1 MAGLDRERRYGIL
14 DAERE
19 LIAAIL
25 QDNRAYRAVS
35 HLLVPDHFLSPDHRR
50 QFAAIGRAIERGRP
64 VERNL
69 AVACGHPVLGLP
81 PIDPL
86 DHALM
91 IYGSYLGREAVG
103 AATADCSLDGAARS

>member
-1 MAGLDRERRYGIL
+1 MGNYGIL

-25 QDNRAYRAVS
+25 ADTRAYRAVC
-35 HLLVPDHFLSPDHRR
+35 HLLRPGHFLAPGHQH
-50 QFAAIGRAIERGRP
+50 QFAAIAAAIERDRP
-64 VERNL
+64 ADPALQPRHERPP
-69 AVACGHPVLGLP
+69 AGLP

-103 AATADCSLDGAARS
+103 ALAKTAEQPMLTMAV

>member
-1 MAGLDRERRYGIL
+1 MAGLDRERHYGIL

-25 QDNRAYRAVS
+25 QDNRAYRAIS

-50 QFAAIGRAIERGRP
+50 QFVAIGRAIERGRP
-64 VERNL
+64 VDRSMAAE
-69 AVACGHPVLGLP
+69 CGHPLLGLP
-81 PIDPL
+81 RIDPL

-103 AATADCSLDGAARS
+103 AATTDCSLDGARRS

>member
-1 MAGLDRERRYGIL
+1 MGEHPYGIL

-25 QDNRAYRAVS
+25 ADNRGYRAVS
-35 HLLVPDHFLSPDHRR
+35 HLLQAEHFLSPVHQR
-50 QFAAIGRAIERGRP
+50 QFAAIAAAIEQGRRLDP
-64 VERNL
+64 DRRETL
-69 AVACGHPVLGLP
+69 AGLP

-91 IYGSYLGREAVG
+91 IYGSYLGRMAVEAAVPKL
-103 AATADCSLDGAARS
+103 AM

>member
-1 MAGLDRERRYGIL
+1 MGERDYGIL

-25 QDNRAYRAVS
+25 ADNRGYRAVC
-35 HLLVPDHFLSPDHRR
+35 HLLQPGHFLSPGHQR
-50 QFAAIGRAIERGRP
+50 QFAAIAAAIERGRP
-64 VERNL
+64 VDAGLL
-69 AVACGHPVLGLP
+69 APEDRSLAGLP

-91 IYGSYLGREAVG
+91 IYGSYLGRAAVD
-103 AATADCSLDGAARS
+103 AMSPALAM